1 MAPHHGSHLTN
12 TPDLARWAQPRV
24 VVSCQGRTSTTA
36 EVGKRYTRVGAHFL
50 DTNKQGAVTIRSSAG
65 GLVVETFRTGQRIAV
80 RGARSD
86 D

>member
-24 VVSCQGRTSTTA
+24 VVSCQGRTAASK
-36 EVGKRYTRVGAHFL
+36 EVGKRYSRVGAHFL
-50 DTNKQGAVTIRSSAG
+50 DTNKQGAVTVRSSAG

-80 RGARSD
+80 RGDKSD